1 MSKLNFF
8 SSSEYITCTESIIN
22 NKKVPEINCDR
33 NYATNPNKHTEPE
46 DYTLQEKIVLKVTSC
61 IETCNYN
68 YTSQERKSDSGQKVI
83 CGCHMDHFSYPDQ
96 LEY

>member
-22 NKKVPEINCDR
+22 NKKVPEINCNR
-33 NYATNPNKHTEPE
+33 NYATNLNKHGTRRFYFAE
-46 DYTLQEKIVLKVTSC
+46 QEK

-68 YTSQERKSDSGQKVI
+68 YISQVRLRENQIVVRR
-83 CGCHMDHFSYPDQ
+83 
-96 LEY
+96 